1 MINISLLK
9 KTVFVIAIIVLLPQP
24 GSSQNNVEPRY
35 KVGQVWSYKTRPSE
49 EQSTIT
55 IVKLETDPKLGKI
68 VHISVTGLKI
78 KTPNSEL
85 DYTTDI
91 GHMPFAEKAIDKSV
105 VKLINENGDLP
116 NYEEGYAEWRHEF
129 EENKAGIYKITI
141 AEAIAKAEKHLKN
154 LGERK

>member
-9 KTVFVIAIIVLLPQP
+9 KIMFVTAIIIILLPQS
-24 GSSQNNVEPRY
+24 GSSQNNSAESRY

-55 IVKLETDPKLGKI
+55 IVKIETDPKLGKL

-78 KTPNSEL
+78 KNSDSEL
-85 DYTTDI
+85 EYTTDI

-105 VKLINENGDLP
+105 VK
-116 NYEEGYAEWRHEF
+116 
-129 EENKAGIYKITI
+129 
-141 AEAIAKAEKHLKN
+141 
-154 LGERK
+154 